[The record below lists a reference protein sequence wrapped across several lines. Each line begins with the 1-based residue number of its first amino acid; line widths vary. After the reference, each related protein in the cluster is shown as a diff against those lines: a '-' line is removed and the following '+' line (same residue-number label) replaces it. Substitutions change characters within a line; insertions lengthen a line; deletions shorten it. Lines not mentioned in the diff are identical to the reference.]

1 MGAYLI
7 AALLVPLFLNQLDT
21 LVGKLMT
28 LRAALKRR
36 KWSR

>member
-1 MGAYLI
+1 MATWII
-7 AALLVPLFLNQLDT
+7 AALLVPHFLNQLDS
-21 LVGKLMT
+21 LMGKIMT